1 MNEEYREQFL
11 RHHGVKGMKWG
22 IRNDRRKTG
31 VGRIAAK
38 KVKATVK
45 NVKATVRKVKR
56 GLDEANIK
64 YDMKMLEVTN
74 KNKVLRPFRDKN
86 YDSFINKDGSVNEK
100 KYREMVKLRNE
111 YMKISD
117 KETIKQIE
125 KTIKF
130 NKDKRV
136 NEELERLK
144 KRKKQIE
151 PKIVKLLNN
160 DWNSAISMHQQFMD
174 IAAMQ
179 DTFYA
184 MNNGMM

>member
-1 MNEEYREQFL
+1 MNDEYREQFL

-31 VGRIAAK
+31 VRRIAA
-38 KVKATVK
+38 K
-45 NVKATVRKVKR
+45 NVKATASKVKR
-56 GLDEANIK
+56 GLDEVNTK
-64 YDMKMLEVTN
+64 YNMKVLEVTN
-74 KNKVLRPFRDKN
+74 KNKVLRPLRNKN
-86 YDSFINKDGSVNEK
+86 FDSFINKDGSVNEK

-111 YMKISD
+111 YMKISN
-117 KETIKQIE
+117 KETAKRIE
-125 KTIKF
+125 KTVKL

-151 PKIVKLLNN
+151 PQIAKLLTN
-160 DWNSAISMHQQFMD
+160 DWNRAISMHQQFTD

-179 DTFYA
+179 NTFYA

>member
-1 MNEEYREQFL
+1 MNDEYREQFL

-22 IRNDRRKTG
+22 IRNDRKKTG
-31 VGRIAAK
+31 KRRN
-38 KVKATVK
+38 TDK
-45 NVKATVRKVKR
+45 NVKAAARKVKR
-56 GLDEANIK
+56 GLDEANTK
-64 YDMKMLEVTN
+64 YNIKMLEITN
-74 KNKVLRPFRDKN
+74 KNKILRPLRDRN

-111 YMKISD
+111 YMKISN
-117 KETIKQIE
+117 KETAKQIE
-125 KTIKF
+125 KIDKF
-130 NKDKRV
+130 NKDKSV

-151 PKIVKLLNN
+151 PKIAKLLNN

-174 IAAMQ
+174 IAMMQ

>member
-11 RHHGVKGMKWG
+11 RHYGVKGMKWG
-22 IRNDRRKTG
+22 IRNKRKKTS
-31 VGRIAAK
+31 VRRIAAK
-38 KVKATVK
+38 
-45 NVKATVRKVKR
+45 NVKETARKLQR
-56 GLDEANIK
+56 GLDEANTK
-64 YDMKMLEVTN
+64 YNIKMLELTN
-74 KNKVLRPFRDKN
+74 KNKVLRPFRDRN

-111 YMKISD
+111 YMKISN
-117 KETIKQIE
+117 KESAKQIE
-125 KTIKF
+125 KIVKF
-130 NKDKRV
+130 NKDKSV

-151 PKIVKLLNN
+151 PKIAKLLNN

-174 IAAMQ
+174 IAMMQ
-179 DTFYA
+179 GTFYA

>member
-1 MNEEYREQFL
+1 MNDEYREQFL

-31 VGRIAAK
+31 VRRIAA
-38 KVKATVK
+38 K
-45 NVKATVRKVKR
+45 NVKATARKVKR

-74 KNKVLRPFRDKN
+74 KNKVLRPLRNKN

-111 YMKISD
+111 YMKISN
-117 KETIKQIE
+117 KETAKRIE
-125 KTIKF
+125 KTVKL

-136 NEELERLK
+136 NEELEKLK

-151 PKIVKLLNN
+151 PQIAKLLTN
-160 DWNSAISMHQQFMD
+160 DWNRAISMHQQFTD
-174 IAAMQ
+174 VAMMQ
-179 DTFYA
+179 NTFYA